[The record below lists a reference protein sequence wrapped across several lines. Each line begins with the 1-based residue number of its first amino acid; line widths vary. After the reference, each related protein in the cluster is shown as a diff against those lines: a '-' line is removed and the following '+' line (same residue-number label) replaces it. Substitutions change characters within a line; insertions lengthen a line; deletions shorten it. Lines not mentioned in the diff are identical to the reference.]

1 MYLSY
6 NSAIYNLPHHQPH
19 KTFDDGAPGLTAN
32 VLISC
37 RQKPPGQFR
46 PSILHRNRQPDA
58 RTFFGERKRG
68 RAARWTYFLA
78 ETRPRRRGAAGE
90 DVAMGRRGRDRRP
103 PPVVPRTPAPAPAS
117 AAPSCGPR
125 GQTGRLPR
133 RVSAPR
139 RVRVVRGETWQ
150 PKSQTNMSPAL
161 SF

>member
-58 RTFFGERKRG
+58 RTFSGERKRG
-68 RAARWTYFLA
+68 RAARRALF
-78 ETRPRRRGAAGE
+78 RRWGAAGE

-103 PPVVPRTPAPAPAS
+103 PPVVPRTPAPAS
-117 AAPSCGPR
+117 VAPSCGPR